1 MVMKS
6 QSITQHMADL
16 EEVFSEIRKY
26 DICLNLENALLGV
39 KGGKFVGFMITHRG
53 IEANPDK
60 WTTIL
65 KVHNPTNIQEVQ
77 KLNGRLVSLSKS
89 SRSSP
94 RK

>member
-1 MVMKS
+1 MDDFLIKS
-6 QSITQHMADL
+6 HNMAEHVADL

-60 WTTIL
+60 CTTIL
-65 KVHNPTNIQEVQ
+65 AS
-77 KLNGRLVSLSKS
+77 RKS
-89 SRSSP
+89 I
-94 RK
+94 K